1 MAPKN
6 DDIKARLLAIF
17 RTEAEEHLQAITAN
31 LLALERGLPP
41 AETREVVEAMFREVH
56 TLKGAARSVSLM
68 DVEALCQA
76 CESVL
81 SRITRGQLALSRLIL
96 NRLQEAV
103 DSVTRLVTGSEAPTA
118 ARELI
123 GRLDRAA
130 EERGPGVGEQGT
142 GATESLPP
150 SPDPRPPTSAQPV
163 DTIRLAT
170 AKLDALLLQAE
181 DLMAPKLAA
190 GERVR
195 EARVLVEAL
204 NRLRA
209 GVRDRGLGIGDQR
222 PTPSPRHPTTNST
235 PNPQPPTPDLR
246 AVEAQAQEMLGQLL
260 RDQRV
265 IAGAVDGM
273 LDEMRRVRL
282 TPASTILDLF
292 PRMVRDLAREQGKEV
307 EWVARGADLEVD
319 RKVLETMKEPLIHLV
334 RNAIDHGIEPPE
346 ARAQAGKAPRGWVAV
361 TIASLEGNRIEIRVE
376 DDGRG
381 IDLVQVKAAAIR
393 TRLMTAEDAQTLAN
407 DQALDLIYR
416 SGLSTSPI
424 ITDVSGHGLGLA
436 IVKERVERLEGQI
449 HVETRAGAGTTV
461 RMILP
466 ATIATFRGLLVR
478 AGGQPFL
485 LPIEAVERAIRITP
499 EDIEHVE
506 GREVIRWNGHALSIA
521 RLNELLGLPQEQ
533 GSWDGGQESGKG
545 KGPETRG
552 QGMGGS
558 FPIPTPDLR
567 PPTSASRQPCVIVR
581 SGAEQVGLLVKEIL
595 GDREVLIKE
604 IGPPLVRVKNVAA
617 AGLLGTGQVV
627 LILRPADLLRSI
639 REIPRPAVRAAAP
652 EEKGRQPVLLV
663 VDDSITT
670 RTMEKNLLEAAGYQV
685 RVAVDG
691 IEAWTLL
698 KSEKFDL
705 VVSDV
710 DMPRMDG
717 FDLTARI
724 RADRKLAE
732 LPVVL
737 VTALESREH
746 KERGI
751 EVGANAYIVKSSF
764 DQSNLLEITRR
775 LI

>member
-1 MAPKN
+1 MSN
-6 DDIKARLLAIF
+6 RNHDIKARLLATF
-17 RTEAEEHLQAITAN
+17 RVEAEEHLQALTAN
-31 LLALERGLPP
+31 LVALERGLPP
-41 AETREVVEAMFREVH
+41 AEMREVVEATFREVH

-81 SRITRGQLALSRLIL
+81 SRVTRGQLVLSQPIL
-96 NRLQEAV
+96 KHLQEAV
-103 DSVTRLVTGSEAPTA
+103 DGVARLLAGSGNPSAV
-118 ARELI
+118 REMI
-123 GRLDRAA
+123 GCLEQASAD
-130 EERGPGVGEQGT
+130 RGPGVGGQGT
-142 GATESLPP
+142 GAAESPPPTP
-150 SPDPRPPTSAQPV
+150 SPQPLTPAPSA

-181 DLMAPKLAA
+181 DLLVPKLAA
-190 GERVR
+190 EERVR
-195 EARVLVEAL
+195 EARALVETL

-209 GVRDRGLGIGDQR
+209 GVGDQR
-222 PTPSPRHPTTNST
+222 SAVSGQRG
-235 PNPQPPTPDLR
+235 PTPDPLR
-246 AVEAQAQEMLGQLL
+246 SVDAQAQDLL
-260 RDQRV
+260 HHLTLDQRT
-265 IAGAVDGM
+265 IGRAVDD
-273 LDEMRRVRL
+273 LQDEMRRMRL
-282 TPASTILDLF
+282 TPASAVLDLF
-292 PRMVRDLAREQGKEV
+292 PRMVRDFAREHGKEM
-307 EWVARGADLEVD
+307 EWMVRGADLEVD
-319 RKVLETMKEPLIHLV
+319 RRVLEVMKEPLIHLV
-334 RNAIDHGIEPPE
+334 RNAIDHGIELPE
-346 ARAQAGKAPRGWVAV
+346 ARARAGKAARGQLAV
-361 TIASLEGNRIEIRVE
+361 TIASLEGGRIEICVE
-376 DDGRG
+376 DDGGG
-381 IDLVQVKAAAIR
+381 IGLTRVRAAAVR
-393 TRLMTAEDAQTLAN
+393 VRLLTAEEAEALTD

-424 ITDVSGHGLGLA
+424 ITDLSGHGLGLA
-436 IVKERVERLEGQI
+436 IVKERVERLGGEI
-449 HVETRAGAGTTV
+449 RVETRAGAGTTV

-521 RLNELLGLPQEQ
+521 RLSGLLGLPEVERSAISDQRSAVTE
-533 GSWDGGQESGKG
+533 DH
-545 KGPETRG
+545 
-552 QGMGGS
+552 
-558 FPIPTPDLR
+558 
-567 PPTSASRQPCVIVR
+567 PPAPALRQPCVVVR
-581 SGAEQVGLLVKEIL
+581 AGEERVGLLVEEIL
-595 GDREVLIKE
+595 GDREVLVKE
-604 IGPPLVRVKNVAA
+604 LRPPLVRVRNVTG

-627 LILRPADLLRSI
+627 LILRPTDLLRSLWE
-639 REIPRPAVRAAAP
+639 RPRPPVPSAVP
-652 EEKGRQPVLLV
+652 EEKRRQKVILV

-670 RTMEKNLLEAAGYQV
+670 RTMEKNLLEATGYQV

-698 KSEKFDL
+698 RSEEFDL

-717 FDLTARI
+717 FELTARI

-737 VTALESREH
+737 VTALESREN

-751 EVGANAYIVKSSF
+751 EVGANAYILKSSF
-764 DQSNLLEITRR
+764 DQSNLLGFIRR